1 MITVIDSPC
10 GAGKTTWAI
19 KYMNEHLE
27 DKFIY
32 VTPFLN
38 ETDRILN
45 SIKYDCVTPKYV
57 ASGENKTENL
67 KRLIEYGHHVIST
80 THSLILKLTAD
91 IIKLL
96 EDNNYILILDEE
108 LEVINVS
115 NVKSDDIKMFSGGKF
130 AKVDED
136 GRVSL
141 NKEFSSNYM
150 VKELCDRV
158 EVGSLYCTTYTNSK
172 KELCYNVFD
181 VFPKEVFNAFKKVF
195 IMTYMFR
202 YQIMRRYMDIFGLEY
217 DLKSIKDG
225 ILTEYTEL
233 GINKDRLTVLSVP
246 NDKTMI
252 GYDKF
257 DLTKSWYDNPA
268 NIDNINTLHGKMR
281 YSLSSA
287 LKAKADDIMWTCYK
301 KHYNMLSAKGFKNSF
316 VPCNSRATNEFSSR
330 HYIAYMINRYMNP
343 LVKNFIKCM
352 YEKQGEFIDDK
363 ALREMDNNFAIVELI
378 QFVYRS
384 AIRNDED
391 VTLYM
396 PSRRMRIQLD
406 KFNKEFGHHDS

>member
-141 NKEFSSNYM
+141 NKEFSSNFLTFFYF
-150 VKELCDRV
+150 
-158 EVGSLYCTTYTNSK
+158 
-172 KELCYNVFD
+172 CY
-181 VFPKEVFNAFKKVF
+181 
-195 IMTYMFR
+195 I
-202 YQIMRRYMDIFGLEY
+202 I
-217 DLKSIKDG
+217 
-225 ILTEYTEL
+225 
-233 GINKDRLTVLSVP
+233 
-246 NDKTMI
+246 
-252 GYDKF
+252 
-257 DLTKSWYDNPA
+257 
-268 NIDNINTLHGKMR
+268 
-281 YSLSSA
+281 
-287 LKAKADDIMWTCYK
+287 
-301 KHYNMLSAKGFKNSF
+301 
-316 VPCNSRATNEFSSR
+316 
-330 HYIAYMINRYMNP
+330 
-343 LVKNFIKCM
+343 
-352 YEKQGEFIDDK
+352 
-363 ALREMDNNFAIVELI
+363 
-378 QFVYRS
+378 
-384 AIRNDED
+384 
-391 VTLYM
+391 
-396 PSRRMRIQLD
+396 
-406 KFNKEFGHHDS
+406 